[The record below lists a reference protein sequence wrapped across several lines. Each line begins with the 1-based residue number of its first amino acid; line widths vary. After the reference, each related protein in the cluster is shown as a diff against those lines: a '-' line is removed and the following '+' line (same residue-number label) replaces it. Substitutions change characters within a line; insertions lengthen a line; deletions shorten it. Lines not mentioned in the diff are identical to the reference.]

1 MAKDFDEQEL
11 YNILLQKGEAA
22 QLDAFMAFYE
32 KYKNVIFLEGNIQ
45 DVYDF
50 VYNKCARNERIKI
63 FLDVQS
69 EEAMNGK

>member
-63 FLDVQS
+63 FFDVQS

>member
-45 DVYDF
+45 HVYDY
-50 VYNKCARNERIKI
+50 VYNKCARNESIKI
-63 FLDVQS
+63 FFDVQS
-69 EEAMNGK
+69 EAAMNGK

>member
-50 VYNKCARNERIKI
+50 VYNKCARNEQIKI
-63 FLDVQS
+63 FFDVQS
-69 EEAMNGK
+69 EESMNGK

>member
-50 VYNKCARNERIKI
+50 VYNKSARNESIKI
-63 FLDVQS
+63 FFDVQS
-69 EEAMNGK
+69 EAAMNGK

>member
-22 QLDAFMAFYE
+22 QLDAFMSFYE

-50 VYNKCARNERIKI
+50 VYNKCARNESIKI
-63 FLDVQS
+63 FFDVQS
-69 EEAMNGK
+69 EAAMNGK